1 MSWNTDKSSE
11 KGSSK
16 KGSSKK
22 QVKVQGKKASGRAN
36 IVGGRAV
43 GARGSS
49 FKGKPSIKIMDTLLR
64 NHGVALKPDTLE
76 QIWAYHRIIH
86 ENNKDGDLTR
96 LRAFDT
102 MVERHYADCILPSA
116 FLKEW
121 PDRMLDIGSGAGFP
135 GIPLK
140 ILHPEMKLT
149 LCEPRNVR
157 VDFLN
162 STIEKLG
169 LKDIDVFGHKVTSH
183 SMDIPVNGIITR
195 AFEVMDKTLL
205 RIQNSLEIGGK
216 AIFMKGPSLKE
227 EIKECEL
234 SGYEVEMEKYYTIP
248 NSTQERALVVLKR
261 IS

>member
-1 MSWNTDKSSE
+1 MTWNSDN
-11 KGSSK
+11 K
-16 KGSSKK
+16 KPIK
-22 QVKVQGKKASGRAN
+22 VKGKKSSGRAN
-36 IVGGRAV
+36 IAGGRPV
-43 GARGSS
+43 GARGST
-49 FKGKPSIKIMDTLLR
+49 FKGKPSIKMMDKLLQT
-64 NHGVALKPDTLE
+64 HGVALKPETLE
-76 QIWAYHRIIH
+76 QLWAYHRIIH

-102 MVERHYADCILPSA
+102 MVERHYADCIIPSA
-116 FLKEW
+116 FIDNW
-121 PDRMLDIGSGAGFP
+121 PQRMLDIGSGAGFP

-140 ILHPEMKLT
+140 IVHPEIHLT

-169 LKDIDVFGHKVTSH
+169 LKNIDVFGHKVTSH
-183 SMDIPVNGIITR
+183 SMDIPVQGTITR

-205 RIQNSLEIGGK
+205 RIQNSLEVGGR

-227 EIKECEL
+227 EILECEL
-234 SGYEVEMEKYYTIP
+234 KGYEVEMEKYYTIP

-261 IS
+261 LK

>member
-1 MSWNTDKSSE
+1 MNWNPDQKKSI
-11 KGSSK
+11 K
-16 KGSSKK
+16 
-22 QVKVQGKKASGRAN
+22 VKGKKSSGRAN
-36 IVGGRAV
+36 IAGGRPV
-43 GARGSS
+43 GARGTS
-49 FKGKPSIKIMDTLLR
+49 FKGRPSIKTMDTLLQK
-64 NHGVALKPDTLE
+64 HGVALKTETLE
-76 QIWAYHRIIH
+76 KLWAYHRIIH

-102 MVERHYADCILPSA
+102 MIEKHYADCIIPSA
-116 FLKEW
+116 FIDSW
-121 PDRMLDIGSGAGFP
+121 PKRMLDIGSGAGFP

-140 ILHPEMKLT
+140 IIHPEIELT
-149 LCEPRNVR
+149 LCEPRKVR

-169 LKDIDVFGHKVTSH
+169 LKGIDVFGHKVTSH
-183 SMDIPVNGIITR
+183 SMDIPVQGIITR

-216 AIFMKGPSLKE
+216 AIFMKGPSLSE

-234 SGYEVEMEKYYTIP
+234 EGYEVEMEKYYTIP

-261 IS
+261 LK